1 MKKYVVFLC
10 CFLIAGSL
18 KAQVKLSTTA
28 TSAQAA
34 PFTIAFRVAATF
46 LSGEPLANNTEGKVN
61 FTGAYFDEQK
71 NFSIIT
77 DEFTIPADGIYHFDL
92 RVSWL
97 KFSAPASI
105 TLKLRENLYTGV
117 GYTSVQPA
125 SVTMPNFDSNVSA
138 LLKLKAGDKISV
150 HLLQNSGVQ
159 QKYQQVILSGF
170 KVN

>member
-1 MKKYVVFLC
+1 MKKYIVFLS

-18 KAQVKLSTTA
+18 KSQVKLSTTA
-28 TSAQAA
+28 AQTAS
-34 PFTIAFRVAATF
+34 FTIAFRAAATF

-71 NFSIIT
+71 NFSVNN
-77 DEFTIPADGIYHFDL
+77 DEFTAPADGIYHFDL

-105 TLKLRENLYTGV
+105 TLKLRENLYSGV
-117 GYTSVQPA
+117 GYTSVQQA
-125 SVTMPNFDSNVSA
+125 SVTMPNFDSNVST

-150 HLLQNSGVQ
+150 HLTQNSGAQ
-159 QKYQQVILSGF
+159 QKYQQVISSGF